1 MKVCKKCG
9 LQMPDHAVLCS
20 NCGCQLPQQVNPQA
34 PNYGYMQPQNA
45 VQRPPQPPQSY
56 PQQVN
61 RQTPNY
67 GYGQPQNAV
76 QKPPQPPQPYP
87 QQVNRQ
93 TTPNYGYV
101 QTQTAIQRPPQPQ
114 QANQVAPYQP
124 QPVRQWYENQKN
136 RLATWL
142 HKDRSAAPP
151 QNAVQTPSQPQQANQ
166 AAPYQPQPVRQWYEN
181 QKNRLATWIHKDRS
195 AKRPSPLQNPAKIKA
210 ITALILGLIGILLN
224 FFGLSIFGLVISIV
238 GIVLGGQS
246 KKLIP
251 KEHSDQ
257 PIAIWGYRAAVLG
270 FIISSLFMVMMVLLI
285 ILEFLKELGLI
296 AGTFTDFLRAFTNAW
311 RTLKE
316 IWGKVSS
323 GMALSFISVIR

>member
-1 MKVCKKCG
+1 
-9 LQMPDHAVLCS
+9 MPDHAVLCS

-114 QANQVAPYQP
+114 QANQV
-124 QPVRQWYENQKN
+124 
-136 RLATWL
+136 
-142 HKDRSAAPP
+142 
-151 QNAVQTPSQPQQANQ
+151 
-166 AAPYQPQPVRQWYEN
+166 APYQPQPVRQWYEN